1 MDMSERK
8 RKAVP
13 VTTPVVV
20 RLPHKAIAAIDKAA
34 EANCRSRS
42 SEIRLRLMQTL
53 PKGAAL

>member
-1 MDMSERK
+1 MSERK